1 MTIDYTQILT
11 RKYAD
16 AEWTI
21 NGDEY
26 TGLTWLSNS
35 PKPTKATLDNLW
47 PTVQTEILSEKEAQI
62 AKKDSALSKLAALG
76 LTEDEVKAIFG

>member
-1 MTIDYTQILT
+1 MSIDYTQILT
-11 RKYAD
+11 RKYAEQ
-16 AEWTI
+16 EW
-21 NGDEY
+21 NLDGDEY

-47 PTVQTEILSEKEAQI
+47 PTVQAEILAEKEAQI
-62 AKKDSALSKLAALG
+62 ATKDSALSKLAALG